1 MADIR
6 LESSWKAR
14 VGDWFARDDMRALS
28 PSCASA
34 RRQAPPSSRPAAR
47 SSPAFDAT
55 PFDAVKV
62 VILGQDPYHG
72 PGQAH
77 GLCFSVRPGV
87 PVPPSLDKHLQELA
101 RDTGFVRPDHGC
113 LLPWARRGVLLL
125 NSVLTVEAASRA
137 RTRAVGLG
145 GLHRPRGR
153 RLNREREHLVFLLWG
168 SYAQKKGAVI
178 DARRHRVPKAPH
190 PSPLSATGVPRLRAF
205 SHRQPVLARSGQ
217 APIDWACRRRGLV
230 RYLRRPPTSRSC
242 GPWPTGIG
250 TRQRST
256 SGTLGTSGGF
266 SSQRRRLLNPS
277 T

>member
-14 VGDWFARDDMRALS
+14 VGEWFARDDMRALS
-28 PSCASA
+28 AFL
-34 RRQAPPSSRPAAR
+34 RQRKAAGATVYPPGGEIFA
-47 SSPAFDAT
+47 AFDAT

-87 PVPPSLDKHLQELA
+87 PVPPSLDNIYKELA

-125 NSVLTVEAASRA
+125 NSVLTVEAGQPGSHQGKGWEGF
-137 RTRAVGLG
+137 TDHVVDV
-145 GLHRPRGR
+145 
-153 RLNREREHLVFLLWG
+153 LNREREQLVFLLWG

-178 DARRHRVPKAPH
+178 DARRHRVLKAPH
-190 PSPLSATGVPRLRAF
+190 PSPLSAHRGFLGCGHF
-205 SHRQPVLARSGQ
+205 SAANQSLARSGQ
-217 APIDWACRRRGLV
+217 APIDWAL
-230 RYLRRPPTSRSC
+230 PPATAL
-242 GPWPTGIG
+242 
-250 TRQRST
+250 
-256 SGTLGTSGGF
+256 SGA
-266 SSQRRRLLNPS
+266 
-277 T
+277 